1 MVVYKGKN
9 KEHCDEVIKN
19 IVDNWD
25 ELVNSKQEKNKNE
38 KSARKGAKMSIIHP
52 DKDGLMPII
61 CWISLIL

>member
-38 KSARKGAKMSIIHP
+38 KWYFGNRNEI
-52 DKDGLMPII
+52 D
-61 CWISLIL
+61 